1 MTINNYMKKNIL
13 KKLFIKLSK
22 VLGYEIIDQSDFS
35 SPTLEKQLNE
45 NLSIINEKS
54 IILPLGEVKITKKVS
69 SVLIIFRTNTDVEI
83 WDQNKRRLFEQ
94 PKIEYSL
101 KALNSLIRSVNF
113 SKKKYPNI
121 KFKTIIV
128 DDKSKEENLNKLKKL
143 IDGSGLDIGI
153 TPLNHDKYNDIIK
166 QQKND
171 QTFSNLASLLQSF
184 ELGKEYGEDL
194 VFFVEDDYLHFEPM
208 MEEMI
213 ASYER
218 IASQVNEDIF
228 MCPADYPYL
237 YMNNEKT
244 NILIGNKRHW
254 RTINQTLCTFMTTKS
269 LINKYWENFYNTCLD
284 RHEPFEKYLND
295 IYKKEFCISPIKS
308 LSLHLTNVNS
318 SYGLSPFIDY
328 KKLWDEN
335 DITNA

>member
-1 MTINNYMKKNIL
+1 MKKSII

-35 SPTLEKQLNE
+35 SPTLEKELNE
-45 NLSIINEKS
+45 DLSAINEKS
-54 IILPLGEVKITKKVS
+54 IVLPLGEVKITRKVS
-69 SVLIIFRTNTDVEI
+69 SALVIFRTNTDVEI
-83 WDQNKRRLFEQ
+83 WDQNKKRLFEE

-101 KALNSLIRSVNF
+101 RALKSLIRSVNF
-113 SKKKYPNI
+113 SKTKYPNI

-143 IDGSGLDIGI
+143 INESGLDINI
-153 TPLNHDKYNDIIK
+153 THLNHDKYKNTVK

-184 ELGKEYGEDL
+184 ELGKEHGEDL

-218 IASQVNEDIF
+218 IASQVNKDIF

-269 LINKYWENFYNTCLD
+269 LLDKYWDNFYNTCLD
-284 RHEPFEKYLND
+284 RNDPFEKHLNE
-295 IYKKEFCISPIKS
+295 IYTKEFCISPLKS

-335 DITNA
+335 KITDA

>member
-1 MTINNYMKKNIL
+1 M
-13 KKLFIKLSK
+13 KKLFIKIAKL
-22 VLGYEIIDQSDFS
+22 LGYEIIDQNNFI
-35 SPTLEKQLNE
+35 SPTLNKHLNE
-45 NLSIINEKS
+45 ELSLINKKS
-54 IILPLGEVKITKKVS
+54 IILPLGEVKISKKVN
-69 SVLIIFRTNTDVEI
+69 SVLIIFRTNTDIEI
-83 WDQNKRRLFEQ
+83 WDQNKKRLFEE

-101 KALNSLIRSVNF
+101 RALNSLIKSINF
-113 SKKKYPNI
+113 SKKKYSNI
-121 KFKTIIV
+121 KFKIIIV
-128 DDKSKEENLNKLKKL
+128 DDKSKEINLVKIKKL
-143 IDGSGLDIGI
+143 LNNSDLDIVI
-153 TPLNHDKYNDIIK
+153 TTLDHEKYKTTIK

-184 ELGKEYGEDL
+184 ELGKEHGEDL
-194 VFFVEDDYLHFEPM
+194 IFFVEDDYLHFEPM

-218 IASQVNEDIF
+218 IASQLNRDIF

-237 YMNNEKT
+237 YMSNEKT

-254 RTINQTLCTFMTTKS
+254 RTINQTLCTFMTTKT
-269 LINKYWENFYNTCLD
+269 LLNKYWDNFYNTCLD
-284 RHEPFEKYLND
+284 RNDPFEKYLNE
-295 IYKKEFCISPIKS
+295 IYLKEFCISPLKS

-335 DITNA
+335 